1 MIENDFFRNANPEKE
16 LIKKFNLKT
25 APIEY
30 SDSDAINYSSRI
42 NEKANLQ
49 ENPDNLIQQ
58 AIKMLPE
65 NLSNK
70 EILDIG
76 CGEGR
81 WSRLMAERGGAVT
94 GIDASQKMIEMG
106 NKRSEQLSNR
116 IKLLKM
122 NVGNLTDIKKKF
134 DFAFSCYTFNNIS
147 NLKDIFQIL
156 NKVLKDNGEL
166 LIATKL
172 LDFKNSNN
180 KIFKNYFL
188 PIMSADKYTIYTYGN
203 EMKDYDETSKNN
215 SFELI
220 DSYLQETKDQ
230 FMNKELGNQNIKI
243 IDAVLKY
250 KKLPSIK
257 P

>member
-1 MIENDFFRNANPEKE
+1 MIENNFFRDANPEEE
-16 LIKKFNLKT
+16 LIKKFNLRT
-25 APIEY
+25 TPIEY
-30 SDSDAINYSSRI
+30 SESDAINYSSRI
-42 NEKANLQ
+42 DEKVNLQ
-49 ENPDNLIQQ
+49 ENPDNLIRQ

-70 EILDIG
+70 DVLDIG

-81 WSRLMAERGGAVT
+81 WSRLMAERGGVVT
-94 GIDASQKMIEMG
+94 GVDMNQKMIEIG
-106 NKRSEQLSNR
+106 NKRSEQLGNR

-122 NVGNLTDIKKKF
+122 NVGDLIDIKKKF

-156 NKVLKDNGEL
+156 NKSLKDGGEL

-172 LDFKNSNN
+172 LDFENSKN

-188 PIMSADKYTIYTYGN
+188 PIRSADKYTIYTYGN
-203 EMKDYDETSKNN
+203 EIKDYDETSKNN
-215 SFELI
+215 DFKLI

-230 FMNKELGNQNIKI
+230 FMNKELSNQNIKI

-250 KKLPSIK
+250 KKLPSK
-257 P
+257 

>member
-1 MIENDFFRNANPEKE
+1 MLENNFFRDAYSEEE
-16 LIKKFNLKT
+16 LIKKFNLRT
-25 APIEY
+25 SPIEY

-42 NEKANLQ
+42 DEKADLQ
-49 ENPDNLIQQ
+49 ENSDNLIQQ
-58 AIKMLPE
+58 TIKMLPE

-81 WSRLMAERGGAVT
+81 WSRLMAEKGGVVT
-94 GIDASQKMIEMG
+94 GIDASPKMIEIG
-106 NKRSEQLSNR
+106 DKRSDQLGDR
-116 IKLLKM
+116 VKLLKM
-122 NVGNLTDIKKKF
+122 NIDDLTDIKKKF
-134 DFAFSCYTFNNIS
+134 DFIFSCYTFNNIS

-156 NKVLKDNGEL
+156 NGVLKDSGEL

-172 LDFKNSNN
+172 LDFKNSKN

-188 PIMSADKYTIYTYGN
+188 PVRSADKYTIYTYGN

-215 SFELI
+215 NFELV

-230 FMNKELGNQNIKI
+230 FINKELDDQNIKI

-250 KKLPSIK
+250 KRLPSK
-257 P
+257 